1 MTQND
6 SIKKYKCINCNYET
20 IRHYNLIRHQNAKH
34 KYIYNENNN
43 KKTSGE
49 NVPSS
54 GENVP
59 SSGENVPSRGENVPS
74 RGENVPS

>member
-43 KKTSGE
+43 KKTSG
-49 NVPSS
+49 
-54 GENVP
+54 
-59 SSGENVPSRGENVPS
+59 
-74 RGENVPS
+74 